1 MSAVDETLTDE
12 PQDDLRAL
20 NRQRGSLKARLTRFQ
35 SFLISSSE
43 QIDIATLRAKLEQ
56 IREVFKSFDKIQ
68 TAIETI
74 VDDDHVD
81 NEYQARGDFEDIII
95 QAITNAERI
104 IRENEPQP
112 LITNR
117 NLVPGNDINLQ
128 HAIAPS
134 PLTVTSESHVKL
146 PTMHLPQFSG

>member
-1 MSAVDETLTDE
+1 M
-12 PQDDLRAL
+12 
-20 NRQRGSLKARLTRFQ
+20 
-35 SFLISSSE
+35 
-43 QIDIATLRAKLEQ
+43 
-56 IREVFKSFDKIQ
+56 FKSFDKIQ